1 MSPVNTAPEIR
12 HYILT
17 VLEKMLPVG
26 GSKEFISDSLDS
38 IYLIITE
45 SELEIHLQYLV
56 EKGYI
61 SYEEVKHRR
70 SGISR
75 KIAKLT
81 AKGIDLMEGNIDPDP
96 GIGLDQE

>member
-12 HYILT
+12 HYIM
-17 VLEKMLPVG
+17 VILERALPVG
-26 GSKEFISDSLDS
+26 ASEKLISTSLTSIGLMISDSEMEIQLG
-38 IYLIITE
+38 YLE
-45 SELEIHLQYLV
+45 

-61 SYEEVKHRR
+61 TYSAVRDKITK
-70 SGISR
+70 ISR

-81 AKGIDLMEGNIDPDP
+81 AKGIDLIEGNIPPDP